1 MMDSFKNLSDSP
13 DFSARKL
20 VAVTPH
26 NSNDLAYTT
35 KALFIGTGGNIVVLA
50 EDDTV
55 AVTLKVTDGQI
66 LPVRAKRVL
75 ETNTTATGIVGMY

>member
-1 MMDSFKNLSDSP
+1 MDSFKNLSDSP

-66 LPVRAKRVL
+66 LPVRAIRVL

>member
-1 MMDSFKNLSDSP
+1 MDSFKNLSDSP

-75 ETNTTATGIVGMY
+75 ETNTTATGIVGLY

>member
-1 MMDSFKNLSDSP
+1 MDSFKNLSDSP

-20 VAVTPH
+20 VEVTPH

-75 ETNTTATGIVGMY
+75 ATNTTATGIVGMY

>member
-1 MMDSFKNLSDSP
+1 MDSFKNLSDSP

-20 VAVTPH
+20 VTVTPH

-66 LPVRAKRVL
+66 LPVRARRVL

>member
-1 MMDSFKNLSDSP
+1 MDSFKNLSDSP

-66 LPVRAKRVL
+66 LPVRARRVL

>member
-1 MMDSFKNLSDSP
+1 MDSFKNLSDSP

-75 ETNTTATGIVGMY
+75 ATNTTATGIVGMY

>member
-1 MMDSFKNLSDSP
+1 MDSFKNLSDSP

>member
-1 MMDSFKNLSDSP
+1 MDSFKNLSDSP

-75 ETNTTATGIVGMY
+75 ETNTTATDIVGMY